1 MKYLLDVTKRIGFK
15 CEVSSKQRQKILKF
29 SKSKYI
35 TNITKKIG
43 FPPSNGNTMWSLKS
57 NQNKKISTILSENLL
72 DMDNKKILSHIK
84 TENLPEIIVDFSD
97 PEKGKMIINLHFNK
111 TLSLERKILE
121 KNHPT
126 FSKNIMI
133 LYFDSLSR
141 ATGMR
146 QLKKTL
152 SFFERF
158 MSYNS
163 KDFHSFQ
170 FLRYHAFRHYTSGN
184 YPKLFIDTY
193 RKKGKKFRI
202 SYYLKQYGFV
212 TAFSNDMCFNYPYP
226 NILKEFTKE
235 ELCDHEFL
243 LCDPNRRNINSMVK
257 RCLYEKTDIDYQYEY
272 GLQFWKKYRNNR
284 KFLMIVNNDAHE
296 GTLEVIKYD
305 DETIYNFLNTLY
317 KEKLLKDTTIFL
329 ISDHGCPMPSFYY
342 FNEFFQLEKHLPMLY
357 ILSADKKKK
366 NYYQQYQNI
375 YENQQKLITA
385 YDIYNTLCYLMLGKN
400 YYKNNDPKS
409 NNIFKSIHGFSLFE
423 PINKKRYPKDY
434 YKMKKSICT

>member
-1 MKYLLDVTKRIGFK
+1 
-15 CEVSSKQRQKILKF
+15 
-29 SKSKYI
+29 
-35 TNITKKIG
+35 
-43 FPPSNGNTMWSLKS
+43 
-57 NQNKKISTILSENLL
+57 
-72 DMDNKKILSHIK
+72 
-84 TENLPEIIVDFSD
+84 
-97 PEKGKMIINLHFNK
+97 
-111 TLSLERKILE
+111 
-121 KNHPT
+121 
-126 FSKNIMI
+126 
-133 LYFDSLSR
+133 
-141 ATGMR
+141 MR

-170 FLRYHAFRHYTSGN
+170 FLRYHAFRHYTPGN